1 VTVTLTTDPDRY
13 QVRVYDEA
21 TKTCV
26 GKLCGGYTKTS
37 QGHSN
42 RIFSVNLPHLLTL
55 TNPSSN
61 RILSVKLSPTK
72 PQP

>member
-1 VTVTLTTDPDRY
+1 MTVTLTTDPDRY

>member
-1 VTVTLTTDPDRY
+1 MTLTPEPKSH

-26 GKLCGGYTKTS
+26 GKLCGGYSKTS

-42 RIFSVNLPHLLTL
+42 RIFSVDPPHLLTL
-55 TNPSSN
+55 NPNES
-61 RILSVKLSPTK
+61 
-72 PQP
+72 

>member
-1 VTVTLTTDPDRY
+1 MTLTPERKPH

-21 TKTCV
+21 NKTCV
-26 GKLCGGYTKTS
+26 GKLCGGYSKTS

-42 RIFSVNLPHLLTL
+42 RIFSVNPTHLLTL
-55 TNPSSN
+55 TNPSHTGTFSARFAPSN
-61 RILSVKLSPTK
+61 